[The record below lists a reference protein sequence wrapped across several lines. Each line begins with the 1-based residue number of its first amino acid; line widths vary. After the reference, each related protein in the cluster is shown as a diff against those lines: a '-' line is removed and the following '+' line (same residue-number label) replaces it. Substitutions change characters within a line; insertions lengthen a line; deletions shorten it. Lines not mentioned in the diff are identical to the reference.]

1 MFYLIGIISTV
12 AWVWLIVIAFK
23 SGFTI
28 WGIAMV
34 LFFPACLIFGLLH
47 WNKASVP
54 FILLIVSIGLMFT
67 LSPEQISQMQQN

>member
-1 MFYLIGIISTV
+1 MFYLIGIISTI
-12 AWVWLIVIAFK
+12 AWIWLIVIAFK

-28 WGIAMV
+28 WGIAMI
-34 LFFPACLIFGLLH
+34 LFFPACFIFGLLH